1 LEFLI
6 LENIFDCLQ
15 NSRERDGSRNS
26 RSPILNEPNSYQE
39 IGSTSGTKMDEIGE
53 NNWEKMDGINL
64 ERALTGEDSK
74 ILGFISQINSKNGKE
89 EKIVEIHGRNSVDLG
104 KSGGLSSIVLQRSVS
119 ESRKVNLVVFSLI
132 NG

>member
-1 LEFLI
+1 
-6 LENIFDCLQ
+6 
-15 NSRERDGSRNS
+15 
-26 RSPILNEPNSYQE
+26 
-39 IGSTSGTKMDEIGE
+39 MDEMGE

-64 ERALTGEDSK
+64 ERALTGENSK

-104 KSGGLSSIVLQRSVS
+104 KRGGLSPIVLQRSVS
-119 ESRKVNLVVFSLI
+119 ESRKVNLVAFSLI